1 MDICKSPSKPPAKL
15 QLEEFRMKLFI
26 TLALSLLWHIACLA
40 EVEIQTIQVPMR
52 DGVRLSTD
60 IYRDKSI
67 TSSAVVLMRT
77 PYNKAGGSAA
87 AKRFAEAGYVAIVQD
102 CRGKFASEGAF
113 IPYNNE
119 GQDGY
124 DAIEWIVAQP
134 WCNGRVGMWGASYVG
149 ATQWQAAVE
158 HPPGLVTITPT
169 ATFTSFYRNLYLG
182 GAVRHSLISTWAGGN
197 SPKPVNAK
205 LNTDWDTT
213 LKHLPLGNVDEK
225 IGWPIP
231 WLKGI
236 MNHPSPNGYWKRL
249 DMTADMADLKLPM
262 QHVVGSYDFFAR
274 ESVGNFVRMQKLAK
288 DPETRKNQQLIFGPW
303 DHGTIG
309 KSKVG
314 DLDFGPQANWD
325 STASTL
331 DWFNLTLKNH
341 DSSKPEPFSPV
352 RYFIMGEN
360 QWHNSETWPPA
371 GYKETAFYLHSNGK
385 ANNRSGSGT
394 LDMTSPAKIEP
405 SDNFK
410 ADPANPVPACP
421 VTKDRPI
428 QAAVWAPLDQRSIE
442 DRNDVLV
449 YTSEQL
455 KQALTFAGDASAEL
469 FVSSDTPDA
478 DWVVKLVD
486 VHPNGA
492 AYNLTVGILRGRFR
506 ESELQPKPLK
516 PGEVYKI
523 KVDLGPIAAQI
534 LPGHQLRVDICGAYF
549 PLFDRNANTAEGIF
563 GNTTRTATET
573 IFHSPGQASRIILPV
588 QKP

>member
-1 MDICKSPSKPPAKL
+1 
-15 QLEEFRMKLFI
+15 
-26 TLALSLLWHIACLA
+26 
-40 EVEIQTIQVPMR
+40 
-52 DGVRLSTD
+52 
-60 IYRDKSI
+60 
-67 TSSAVVLMRT
+67 
-77 PYNKAGGSAA
+77 
-87 AKRFAEAGYVAIVQD
+87 
-102 CRGKFASEGAF
+102 
-113 IPYNNE
+113 
-119 GQDGY
+119 
-124 DAIEWIVAQP
+124 
-134 WCNGRVGMWGASYVG
+134 
-149 ATQWQAAVE
+149 
-158 HPPGLVTITPT
+158 
-169 ATFTSFYRNLYLG
+169 
-182 GAVRHSLISTWAGGN
+182 
-197 SPKPVNAK
+197 
-205 LNTDWDTT
+205 
-213 LKHLPLGNVDEK
+213 
-225 IGWPIP
+225 
-231 WLKGI
+231 
-236 MNHPSPNGYWKRL
+236 
-249 DMTADMADLKLPM
+249 MADLKLPM

-394 LDMTSPAKIEP
+394 LDMASPAKIEP

-410 ADPANPVPACP
+410 ADPANPVPACQ

-449 YTSEQL
+449 YTSEPL

-506 ESELQPKPLK
+506 ESELQPELLK

-588 QKP
+588 RKP